1 MARERKKDEK
11 KRINSLNGCIKNSI
25 KKFRPPE
32 RISVSEWADRHR
44 RLSPENSAEAGRWK
58 TGRTPYLKE
67 IMDAFTD
74 PKVHHIAVVASSQV
88 GKTEAE
94 LNMLGYAIDQDPG
107 GIIFIFPTVEEGKK
121 FSKRRIA
128 PMIRDTKPLR
138 EKVAAERSRDG
149 DNTVLNKAYPGG
161 MLSIVGSNAPA
172 PLASTPARYIFGD
185 ERDRWAESAG
195 KEGDPWE
202 LAKARTTTF
211 YNYKLVEVSTPT
223 VAGHSAIENGFHAGT
238 EEYWC
243 VECPHCHE
251 YIFIEFE
258 HIIYEH
264 TAKKINHK
272 THYTVQKAEFACPE
286 CGCISQE
293 AEMRRQKHKWVAKN
307 QGAYGN
313 GVRSFWINGFSSPWM
328 GWKEIVLAYLQAKGD
343 PNKLQ
348 TVYNTKMGK
357 LWDGEVYV
365 DDADDEML
373 ARREKYDAELPEG
386 VLFLSCGV
394 DTQDNRLEYEVVG
407 YGFEEENWGIE
418 RGVIPGKPSDEDVWE
433 RLDGVIDRAYRFKDG
448 KGLKISITFVDSGG
462 HYTQEVYEQCAKRL
476 NKRVFAVKGKGGSGR
491 PYTEVPKKTKIIKED
506 RVIGEVWYYLIGV
519 DSGKAKIMSMFGDN
533 AEQKWHIPSNEGK
546 GYSAAFFN
554 GLLSEKMVLKG
565 KKWVWEKI
573 PGHNRNEALDCRNYA
588 NAGFDAFKPNLH
600 AIYKRLHAAAEGGK
614 PRKTMFRKQRKKG
627 VAYGDDW

>member
-11 KRINSLNGCIKNSI
+11 KRVSSLNSCIKKPI
-25 KKFRPPE
+25 RYFRPPE
-32 RISVSEWADRHR
+32 RISVTVWAERHR
-44 RLSPENSAEAGRWK
+44 RLSPENSAEAGKWK

-74 PKVHHIAVVASSQV
+74 PKVHHIVIVASSQV

-107 GIIFIFPTVEEGKK
+107 GIIFILPTVEEGKK

-128 PMIRDTKPLR
+128 PMIRDTKPLK
-138 EKVAAERSRDG
+138 EKVAAEKGRDG

-223 VAGHSAIENGFHAGT
+223 IAGHSAIENGFHEGT

-243 VECPHCHE
+243 VECPNCNE

-272 THYTVQKAEFACPE
+272 TSYTVEKVEFACPE

-293 AEMRRQKHKWVAKN
+293 AEIRRQPHKWIAKN
-307 QGAYGN
+307 PEAYGN
-313 GVRSFWINGFSSPWM
+313 GTRSFWINGFASPWM
-328 GWKEIVLAYLQAKGD
+328 GWKEIILAYLKAKGK
-343 PNKLQ
+343 PEKLQ

-357 LWDGEVYV
+357 LWNMETYE
-365 DDADDEML
+365 DDVDDEML
-373 ARREKYDAELPEG
+373 ARREHYDAELPEG
-386 VLFLSCGV
+386 VLFLTCGV
-394 DTQDNRLEYEVVG
+394 DTQDNRMEYEVVG

-418 RGVIPGKPSDEDVWE
+418 RGVIIGKPSEADVWE
-433 RLDGVIDRAYRFKDG
+433 RLDGVIDREYRFKDG
-448 KGLKISITFVDSGG
+448 KKLKITITFVDSGG

-476 NKRVFAVKGKGGSGR
+476 NKRVFAVKGKDGAGR
-491 PYTEVPKKTKIIKED
+491 PYTEVPRKTKIIKED
-506 RVIGEVWYYLIGV
+506 RVIGEVWFYLIGV
-519 DSGKAKIMSMFGDN
+519 DSGKAKIMSMFCDKE
-533 AEQKWHIPSNEGK
+533 EQKWHIPDNEGK
-546 GYSAAFFN
+546 GYNASFFN

-588 NAGFDAFKPNLH
+588 NAAYDAFKPNLR
-600 AIYKRLHAAAEGGK
+600 AIHKRLNGTGEEKKAKKAV
-614 PRKTMFRKQRKKG
+614 FRKQKQKG
-627 VAYGDDW
+627 IGYGDDW